1 MTNVNNIGLLNKTRG
16 DKVIW
21 AIVVVLALVSM
32 LAVYSSTGLLAYKY
46 NRGNTEVYLFKQVV
60 TTIMG
65 LAIIYFSHRVNYTLY
80 SRVARI
86 LFMVSIPLLI
96 YTLFF
101 GVELNQGSRWIR
113 LPIINLTFQTS
124 DLAKL
129 ALFMFLSR
137 LLSKKQEVIKD
148 FKKGYV
154 PVIIPVGI
162 VCMLI
167 APANLSTALLV
178 AATSMLLLFIG
189 RASTKHL
196 LLTIGIAAI
205 PVAILV
211 MIAVA
216 FYDKKEEKCAELP
229 FFLQTGR
236 IPTWIS
242 RVQNFVYD
250 SKQVDKDENYQI
262 NQAKI
267 AIAKGGLL
275 GLGPGNSETRNFLPH
290 PYSDFIFAI
299 IIEEYGL
306 VGGCFLLFVYLLFLL
321 RSIRIFK
328 KCPYAF
334 GAFLALGLSFTLV
347 IQALINMAVTVNLFP
362 VTGVT
367 LPLVSMGGSSF
378 MFTCLAIGIILS
390 VARNVEQLE
399 APAIP
404 KATGEAKEKK
414 KAAEEEEEEE
424 EEEETPVKAKKEKAV
439 KKVKATEAEKAEM
452 AGKAEKADKAE
463 RSKALKPLTDIAMKD
478 FEQGNQPLKS
488 KIHND

>member
-1 MTNVNNIGLLNKTRG
+1 MTSANDIGLLNKTRG

-46 NRGNTEVYLFKQVV
+46 NRGNTEVYLFKQVI
-60 TTIMG
+60 TTIVG

-86 LFMVSIPLLI
+86 IFMLSIPLLI

-101 GVELNQGSRWIR
+101 GLKLNEGSRWIR

-148 FKKGYV
+148 FKKGFI
-154 PVIIPVGI
+154 PVIMPVAI
-162 VCMLI
+162 ICILI

-178 AATSMLLLFIG
+178 GATSMLLLFIG

-196 LLTIGIAAI
+196 MMTVGIAAI

-211 MIAVA
+211 MLAVA

-229 FFLQTGR
+229 FFLQTLR

-242 RVQNFVYD
+242 RVQNFIYD

-262 NQAKI
+262 NQSKI
-267 AIAKGGLL
+267 AIAKGGVL

-306 VGGCFLLFVYLLFLL
+306 AGGGFILFVYLLFLF

-399 APAIP
+399 APAANAS
-404 KATGEAKEKK
+404 KAEVKEKK
-414 KAAEEEEEEE
+414 PKAKGEEVEEEEEEKE
-424 EEEETPVKAKKEKAV
+424 EKPVKAKKEKV
-439 KKVKATEAEKAEM
+439 PKKDKAGEDD
-452 AGKAEKADKAE
+452 KAEKT
-463 RSKALKPLTDIAMKD
+463 KALKPLTEIAMKD
-478 FEQGNQPLKS
+478 LEQGK
-488 KIHND
+488 